1 MVRDESVF
9 FFSKYSYLRKREKE
23 GSWKKLH
30 GRKVGRWAMII
41 FHSTRR
47 SELSL

>member
-9 FFSKYSYLRKREKE
+9 FFFFFSKYSCLRKKEKE

-30 GRKVGRWAMII
+30 GRKVGRWQ
-41 FHSTRR
+41 
-47 SELSL
+47 